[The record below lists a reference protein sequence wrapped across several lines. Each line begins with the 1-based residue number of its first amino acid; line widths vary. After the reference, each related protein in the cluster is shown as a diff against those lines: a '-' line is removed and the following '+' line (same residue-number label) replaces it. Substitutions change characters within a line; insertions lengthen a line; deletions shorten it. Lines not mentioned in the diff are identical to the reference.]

1 MNKQKIVIIVLAS
14 ILIIF
19 VNYFVLEKLLDSWQE
34 NLILTQTIG
43 YEKGAEDTVKTIFE
57 ATEGCQEMTITLG
70 NKSKT
75 FIETN
80 CISNS
85 EP

>member
-1 MNKQKIVIIVLAS
+1 MLVA
-14 ILIIF
+14 ILIMF
-19 VNYFVLEKLLDSWQE
+19 ANYFVLDKLSVSWQE
-34 NLILTQTIG
+34 SLIVTERLG
-43 YEKGAEDTVKTIFE
+43 YERGAEDTVKTIFE
-57 ATEGCQEMTITLG
+57 TAEGCQEMTITFA

-80 CISNS
+80 CISNF

>member
-1 MNKQKIVIIVLAS
+1 MLVS

-19 VNYFVLEKLLDSWQE
+19 VNYFVLEKLSDSWLE
-34 NLILTQTIG
+34 SLILTQTIG

-57 ATEGCQEMTITLG
+57 ATDGCQEATITLV

-80 CISNS
+80 CILNS

>member
-1 MNKQKIVIIVLAS
+1 LDKQKIVIIVLAS
-14 ILIIF
+14 ILIVF
-19 VNYFVLEKLLDSWQE
+19 VNFYLLDKLSVSWQE
-34 NLILTQTIG
+34 SLIVTERLG

-57 ATEGCQEMTITLG
+57 TAEGCQEMTITFA

-80 CISNS
+80 CISNF